1 MLKTVLA
8 AFVVFIVFLFA
19 WILFHKKKDRDAE
32 KISDSVETFT
42 CGECGDKHCN
52 CYKDD
57 DGNNDDM

>member
-8 AFVVFIVFLFA
+8 AFVIFVAFLSIWIV
-19 WILFHKKKDRDAE
+19 FHKKRDGDADE
-32 KISDSVETFT
+32 IPDKVEIFT

-52 CYKDD
+52 CYRDD